1 MSAVKMCNC
10 NRSHRRRAGQD
21 WYCPHCPQICSRR
34 WNMKKHIERWHNKIG
49 EPTKDD
55 GWHSISGT
63 TNFIRDVTSLRN
75 NNNYDQNQQRHPTF
89 SLNPYLK
96 REEESTPKKRDPLDE
111 FIEFWRP
118 HIQKMKEYREIIKS
132 LQECF
137 SPIQQQQQPYIT
149 TTTNLGQTP
158 IIVPIILPVI
168 MTTSTSL
175 PPSAPSPPPPQQ
187 QQQASVP
194 KKQEEEQKKEII
206 NPGTNLITNLFI
218 NSTLVAEELHRRSK
232 ELGKGGGGEGSIIIP
247 QEPSPSPY

>member
-1 MSAVKMCNC
+1 
-10 NRSHRRRAGQD
+10 
-21 WYCPHCPQICSRR
+21 
-34 WNMKKHIERWHNKIG
+34 MKKHIERWHNKIG

-55 GWHSISGT
+55 RWHSISGT

-111 FIEFWRP
+111 FIEFWGP
-118 HIQKMKEYREIIKS
+118 QIQKMKEYREIIKS
-132 LQECF
+132 YQECF
-137 SPIQQQQQPYIT
+137 SPIQQQQPYIT

-175 PPSAPSPPPPQQ
+175 PPSAPSPPP
-187 QQQASVP
+187 QQQASVQ
-194 KKQEEEQKKEII
+194 KKQEEEQKEEII
-206 NPGTNLITNLFI
+206 NPGTNLITFFK
-218 NSTLVAEELHRRSK
+218 A
-232 ELGKGGGGEGSIIIP
+232 
-247 QEPSPSPY
+247 